1 MLLQKNFFFIFRNL
15 KDDVDSWHKSFEE
28 SNIEEFNAKKAKT
41 RKRIAIGFAIGIGIV
56 ATAITGGALAPIL
69 LVELGALGIAGA
81 AASAGIAAGAGVG
94 ATFKGI
100 EALRERIRKKRLS
113 KARKTQQKVENLASS
128 SDAVSPVEDQ
138 VVEGAETD
146 LLLPKDT

>member
-1 MLLQKNFFFIFRNL
+1 M
-15 KDDVDSWHKSFEE
+15 
-28 SNIEEFNAKKAKT
+28 
-41 RKRIAIGFAIGIGIV
+41 
-56 ATAITGGALAPIL
+56 APIL